1 MGSCLLKVF
10 TFVLQIDLI
19 DMRHLPHGNNKWI
32 LHCVDHWS
40 KFNFAYALDAKTA
53 SNVAGILIT
62 HIFPYFGVPRILHS
76 DNGREFVNIVI
87 VDLLKCWNSNIQ
99 LVSGRPRHPQSQGL
113 VERAHQTLHKKMA
126 AEISASGM
134 KTPPWSD
141 WLPRIVCKLDF
152 LNLYLFSSNFTL
164 KDLSTKFYPQ
174 MQ

>member
-1 MGSCLLKVF
+1 M
-10 TFVLQIDLI
+10 
-19 DMRHLPHGNNKWI
+19 
-32 LHCVDHWS
+32 
-40 KFNFAYALDAKTA
+40 
-53 SNVAGILIT
+53 
-62 HIFPYFGVPRILHS
+62 PRILHS

-87 VDLLKCWNSNIQ
+87 VDLLKCWNSIIW

-152 LNLYLFSSNFTL
+152 LILYLFSSNFTL